1 MITQVVGR
9 VAHIIAVGLLLTAC
23 HSIGPGTIPRDH
35 FDYNAAV
42 AQSWKEQTLRNMVRL
57 RYGEAPVFLDV
68 ASVIA
73 QYARE
78 GQITANSQGY
88 DRPNNVGPPIA
99 SGAFRYSDRPTITYL
114 PRTGQQLARTLL
126 SSVPL
131 DSVFALVQAGWP
143 VDLTLATTLRT
154 VNGLPAYSGLSGTW
168 NPKFLAAIS
177 AIAAVSQQG
186 AGSVRRAGEKTMFVI
201 HDDLSPEAAAA
212 VDQMRTLLRLD
223 PELAEYEM
231 VTSLFAESDAQIALS
246 TASALDVLSR
256 IAARFDVPQE
266 HVSKGW
272 TFAAAALP
280 SSITSDGESIRG
292 IRVHCGDTP
301 PADPFVATYER
312 GAWFWIDE
320 GDFSSKRIFSFL
332 LMLMSLAEISSGAS
346 PVVTIGAG

>member
-1 MITQVVGR
+1 MNTHAVRRGARI
-9 VAHIIAVGLLLTAC
+9 VAIGLLLSAC

-99 SGAFRYSDRPTITYL
+99 SGAFRYSDRPTITYQ

-154 VNGLPAYSGLSGTW
+154 INGLPAHSGLSGTW
-168 NPKFLAAIS
+168 NPKFLAAVS
-177 AIAAVSQQG
+177 ALAAVSQQG
-186 AGSVRRAGEKTMFVI
+186 ASSVRRAGERTVFVI
-201 HDDLSPEAAAA
+201 HEDLSPDAAAA
-212 VDQMRTLLRLD
+212 VDRMRTLLRLD
-223 PELAEYEM
+223 PRVAEYEM
-231 VTSLFAESDAQIALS
+231 VTSLFAESNAQIALS

-256 IAARFDVPQE
+256 IAARFEVPSE
-266 HVSKGW
+266 HVTKGW
-272 TFAAAALP
+272 TFATPELP
-280 SSITSDGESIRG
+280 SSIDAEGESISG
-292 IRVHCGDTP
+292 IRVHCGDKP
-301 PADPFVATYER
+301 PVDAFVATYER

-320 GDFSSKRIFSFL
+320 GDYSSKRIFSFL